1 MTRKFGIAA
10 LALVLVAGL
19 GFWTAG
25 SRNPAGQTLLP
36 SMAAEAQET
45 TATDA
50 ALPEV
55 PELVIGAA
63 DAPVTIT
70 EYASYTC
77 PHCANF
83 HEAVFKPLKADYIDT
98 GKVRFIFRE
107 VYFDRYGLW
116 ASIIARC
123 GGEMRYFGISGI
135 LFETQK
141 EWAASDDANVV
152 VENLKKIGRTAG
164 MNDETMAQCF
174 EDGAMA
180 QAMVATFQSNMEADG
195 VEGTPTLFINGT
207 KHSNMSYADLKAIID
222 AELAK

>member
-10 LALVLVAGL
+10 LALVLAAGL
-19 GFWTAG
+19 GLWAAG
-25 SRNPAGQTLLP
+25 PRTQPGQTLLP
-36 SMAAEAQET
+36 AMAAQAQET
-45 TATDA
+45 TAPDA
-50 ALPEV
+50 VLPEV
-55 PELVIGAA
+55 PELAIGAA

-116 ASIIARC
+116 ASIVARC

-164 MNDETMAQCF
+164 MSDETMAQCF

-195 VEGTPTLFINGT
+195 VEGTPTLFINGA
-207 KHSNMSYADLKAIID
+207 KHANMSYADLKAIID